1 MKRKLLLYT
10 TIAIASLVGNDAFAQ
25 STHVR
30 NDSIAAN
37 LKLNGLRSKR
47 DKLQKE
53 IKIQDAKRNIRTN
66 GVAPETLEEMNDR
79 QDSVCLALRS
89 ELVDVILEIKENSVD
104 IPSSVLIQQ
113 YNCLLNSRSTTTEQE
128 SCPNTGKRTTKR
140 STK

>member
-1 MKRKLLLYT
+1 MKRKILLYT

-53 IKIQDAKRNIRTN
+53 IKIQDAKRNIQTN
-66 GVAPETLEEMNDR
+66 GVALETLEEMNDI

-89 ELVDVILEIKENSVD
+89 ELVDVILETRAASPA
-104 IPSSVLIQQ
+104 PSGPTCAAAPSQRAARP
-113 YNCLLNSRSTTTEQE
+113 SRS
-128 SCPNTGKRTTKR
+128 SSPRTRT
-140 STK
+140 